1 MKRVVVLTCMLTGL
15 VACTSGTKTTPA
27 MNEKITPVKCPP
39 SASVKLL
46 TVAPGHFHAYLVQN
60 RMYPQLSPEVN
71 VYAPEGPEVEAH
83 LKKIESFNTR
93 EKDPTAWK
101 TTVYRGD
108 DFLQKMIQEK
118 KGNLVVLAGNNAN
131 KTRYILE
138 SVKAGL
144 NVLSDK
150 PMAINP
156 ENFEMLK
163 EAFAIAKKNNVLL
176 YDIMTERYEITAM
189 LQRYFVQ
196 CPEVFGTMDSGT
208 PEDPSVTKESI
219 HHFSKIVSGSPLRR
233 PPWFFDVKQQGEGIV
248 DVSTH
253 LVDLVQWEMFPEQ
266 VIQDSDVKMLK
277 AKSSTTAITPEQFT
291 RTTACDTFPA
301 YLQQY
306 KKSNGN
312 IEIPCNGEFT
322 YALRGVHCK
331 ISVIWNYEAPAG
343 TADTHFSLMRGTK
356 VAAVIRQGKEQG
368 FNPMLYLDLRP
379 GVDAASVEPAL
390 NKAMAKAA
398 KQWPGVEAKRIATG
412 WQIVIPAQYVVGHEA
427 HFGQVT
433 EKYLGFLDAGKMPS
447 WEVPNM
453 IQKYR
458 TIMEAYKMS
467 R

>member
-1 MKRVVVLTCMLTGL
+1 MKRLVLLTCAMTGL
-15 VACTSGTKTTPA
+15 VACTSGTKSGVSSPTKECDV
-27 MNEKITPVKCPP
+27 NKKNQ
-39 SASVKLL
+39 ASVKLL

-60 RMYPQLSPEVN
+60 RMYPQLSPDVN

-83 LKKIESFNTR
+83 LKKIESFNAR

-163 EAFAIAKKNNVLL
+163 EAFKVAQEKNVLL

-189 LQRYFVQ
+189 LQRFFVH
-196 CPEVFGTMDSGT
+196 CPEVFGTMDAGT
-208 PEDPSVTKESI
+208 KEDPSVTKESV
-219 HHFSKIVSGSPLRR
+219 HHFSKLVAGAPLRR
-233 PPWFFDVKQQGEGIV
+233 PPWFFDVKQQGEGIA

-253 LVDLVQWEMFPEQ
+253 LVDLVQWELYPSQ
-266 VIQDSDVKMLK
+266 IIADADVKMLK
-277 AKSSTTAITPEQFT
+277 AKRFTTVLTPEQFK
-291 RTTACDTFPA
+291 RTTGCETFPA
-301 YLQQY
+301 YLQEY
-306 KKSNGN
+306 KKPDGTV
-312 IEIPCNGEFT
+312 EIPCNGEFVYT
-322 YALRGVHCK
+322 LRGVHCK
-331 ISVIWNYEAPAG
+331 VSVIWNYEAPAG
-343 TADTHFSLMRGTK
+343 AADTHFSLMRGTK

-368 FNPMLYLDLRP
+368 YKPMLYLDLRP
-379 GVDAASVEPAL
+379 GVDAASLEPAL
-390 NKAMAKAA
+390 KKAIAEAN
-398 KQWPGVEAKRIATG
+398 KQWPGVDVKRIATG
-412 WQIVIPAQYVVGHEA
+412 WELVIPQVYYNGHEA
-427 HFGQVT
+427 HFGQVM
-433 EKYLGFLDAGKMPS
+433 EKYLGFLDAGKMPN

-453 IQKYR
+453 LQKYR

>member
-1 MKRVVVLTCMLTGL
+1 MKRVAVLTCALTGL
-15 VACTSGTKTTPA
+15 VACTSETTTPMTSVKA
-27 MNEKITPVKCPP
+27 MAVKDKQPAPVKL
-39 SASVKLL
+39 V

-60 RMYPQLSPEVN
+60 RMYPQLSPEVS

-108 DFLQKMIQEK
+108 DFLQKMLQEK

-150 PMAINP
+150 PMAITP

-163 EAFAIAKKNNVLL
+163 EAFTIAEKNNVLL

-196 CPEVFGTMDSGT
+196 CPEVFGTMDPGT
-208 PEDPSVTKESI
+208 PEDPSVTKESV
-219 HHFSKIVSGSPLRR
+219 HHFSKIVAGAPLRR

-253 LVDLVQWEMFPEQ
+253 LVDLVQWEMFPGQ
-266 VIQDSDVKMLK
+266 VIKDSDVKMLK
-277 AKSSTTAITPEQFT
+277 AKSFKTAITPGQFA
-291 RTTACDTFPA
+291 RTTACETFPA

-306 KKSNGN
+306 KQANGN

-322 YALRGVHCK
+322 YTLRGVHCK

-343 TADTHFSLMRGTK
+343 AGDTHYSLMRGTK

-368 FNPMLYLDLRP
+368 YKPMLYLDLRP
-379 GVDAASVEPAL
+379 GVDAASIEPAL
-390 NKAMAKAA
+390 MKAIAKAN
-398 KQWPGVEAKRIATG
+398 KEWPGVEAKRLPTG
-412 WQIVIPAQYVVGHEA
+412 WQIVIPAQYAVGHEA

-433 EKYLGFLDAGKMPS
+433 EKYLGFLEAGKMPS

-458 TIMEAYKMS
+458 TIMEAYKLS

>member
-1 MKRVVVLTCMLTGL
+1 MKRCLGLAFALTGL
-15 VACTSGTKTTPA
+15 VACTTEMKTKEGAVNTK
-27 MNEKITPVKCPP
+27 NQ
-39 SASVKLL
+39 ASVKLL

-60 RMYPQLSPEVN
+60 RMYPQLSPDVN
-71 VYAPEGPEVEAH
+71 VYAPEGPELDAH
-83 LKKIESFNTR
+83 LKKIDSFNTR

-118 KGNLVVLAGNNAN
+118 KGNLVVLAGNNAK
-131 KTRYILE
+131 KTNYILE

-156 ENFEMLK
+156 GNFEMLK
-163 EAFAIAKKNNVLL
+163 EAFKVAQEKNVLL

-189 LQRYFVQ
+189 LQRFFIH
-196 CPEVFGTMDSGT
+196 CPEVFGTMDPGT
-208 PEDPSVTKESI
+208 KDDPSVTKESI
-219 HHFSKIVSGSPLRR
+219 HHFSKIVAGSPLRR

-253 LVDLVQWEMFPEQ
+253 LVDLVQWELLPSQ
-266 VIQDSDVKMLK
+266 IIADADVKMLK
-277 AKSSTTAITPEQFT
+277 AKRFTTILTPEQFK
-291 RTTACDTFPA
+291 RTTACETFPS
-301 YLQQY
+301 YLQEY
-306 KKSNGN
+306 KKADGN
-312 IEIPCNGEFT
+312 IEIPCNGEFVYT
-322 YALRGVHCK
+322 LRGVHCK

-343 TADTHFSLMRGTK
+343 AADTHFSLMRGTK
-356 VAAVIRQGKEQG
+356 VSAVIRQGKEQG
-368 FNPMLYLDLRP
+368 YKPMLYLDLRP
-379 GVDAASVEPAL
+379 GVDAASIEPAL
-390 NKAMAKAA
+390 KKAIVEAN
-398 KQWPGVEAKRIATG
+398 KQWPGVDVKRIATG
-412 WQIVIPAQYVVGHEA
+412 WELVIPQGYYNGHEA
-427 HFGQVT
+427 HFGQVM
-433 EKYLGFLDAGKMPS
+433 EKYLGFLDAGKMPT

>member
-1 MKRVVVLTCMLTGL
+1 MKRCLGLALALTGL
-15 VACTSGTKTTPA
+15 VACTTETKMKEGAVTKK
-27 MNEKITPVKCPP
+27 NQ
-39 SASVKLL
+39 ASVKLL

-71 VYAPEGPEVEAH
+71 VYAPEGPEVDAH
-83 LKKIESFNTR
+83 LKKIDSFNTR

-156 ENFEMLK
+156 ANFEMLK
-163 EAFAIAKKNNVLL
+163 EAFQVAKEKNVLL

-189 LQRYFVQ
+189 LQRYFIH
-196 CPEVFGTMDSGT
+196 CPEVFGTMDPGT
-208 PEDPSVTKESI
+208 KDDPSVTKESI
-219 HHFSKIVSGSPLRR
+219 HHFSKIVAGSPLRR

-253 LVDLVQWEMFPEQ
+253 LVDLVQWEMLPNQ
-266 VIQDSDVKMLK
+266 VVLDSDVNMLK
-277 AKSSTTAITPEQFT
+277 AKRFSTTLTPEQFK
-291 RTTACDTFPA
+291 RTTACETFPG
-301 YLQQY
+301 YLQEY
-306 KKSNGN
+306 KKADGS
-312 IEIPCNGEFT
+312 IDIPCNGEFVYT
-322 YALRGVHCK
+322 LRGVHCK
-331 ISVIWNYEAPAG
+331 VSVIWNYEAPAG

-356 VAAVIRQGKEQG
+356 VSAVIRQGKEQG
-368 FNPMLYLDLRP
+368 YKPMLYLDLRP
-379 GVDAASVEPAL
+379 GVDAASIEPAL
-390 NKAMAKAA
+390 KKAIVEAN
-398 KQWPGVEAKRIATG
+398 KQWPGVDVKRVATG
-412 WQIVIPAQYVVGHEA
+412 WELVIPQQYYNGHEA

>member
-1 MKRVVVLTCMLTGL
+1 MKRVLAVAFAMASF
-15 VACTSGTKTTPA
+15 VACTQETTTEESVTA
-27 MNEKITPVKCPP
+27 KRDSVNKK
-39 SASVKLL
+39 AGAQVKLL

-60 RMYPQLSPEVN
+60 RMYPQLAPEVH
-71 VYAPEGPEVEAH
+71 VYAPEGPELEAH

-93 EKDPTAWK
+93 EKDPTDWK
-101 TTVYRGD
+101 TTVYRGE
-108 DFLQKMIQEK
+108 DFLEKMLQEK

-196 CPEVFGTMDSGT
+196 CPDVFGTIDPGT
-208 PEDPSVTKESI
+208 PENPSVTKESV
-219 HHFSKIVSGSPLRR
+219 HHFSKIVAGSPLRR

-253 LVDLVQWEMFPEQ
+253 LVDLVQWELFPEQ
-266 VIQDSDVKMLK
+266 VIQDADVKMLK
-277 AKSSTTAITPEQFT
+277 ARSFTTAITPEQFT
-291 RTTACDTFPA
+291 QTTACETFPA
-301 YLQQY
+301 YLQAY
-306 KKSNGN
+306 KKPDGN
-312 IEIPCNGEFT
+312 IEIPCNGEFV
-322 YALRGVHCK
+322 YSLRGVHCK

-343 TADTHFSLMRGTK
+343 TADTHFSLMRGTQ
-356 VAAVIRQGKEQG
+356 VSAVIRQGKEQG
-368 FNPMLYLDLRP
+368 FKPMLYLDLRP

-390 NKAMAKAA
+390 TKAIAEANKK
-398 KQWPGVEAKRIATG
+398 WPGVEAKKIETG
-412 WQIVIPAQYVVGHEA
+412 WQIVIPKEYVVGHEA

-433 EKYLGFLDAGKMPS
+433 SKYLGFLDAGKMPD